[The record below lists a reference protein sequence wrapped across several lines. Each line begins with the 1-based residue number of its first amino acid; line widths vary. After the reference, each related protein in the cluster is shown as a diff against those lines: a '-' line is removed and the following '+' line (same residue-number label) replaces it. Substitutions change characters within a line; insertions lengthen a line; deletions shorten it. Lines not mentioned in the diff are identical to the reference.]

1 MPNHETVL
9 KPIDV
14 SFVGT
19 YPPRQCGIG
28 TFTHDLGQSVAQ
40 LQGETVGTGETVR
53 VVAVS
58 NKGGIYKYG
67 PEVQFEIQAQHRMD
81 YRGAAD
87 FLNLSAADV
96 ISLQHEFGIF
106 GGDDGS
112 YIIDLLSRL
121 TRPVATTLHTVL
133 QEPTVGQL
141 ETLKAV
147 CTHSTLVV
155 VMAQKAIELLVDVY
169 GVPREKILLIH
180 HGAPD
185 IPFLDP
191 VYTKDQFQAEVVG

>member
-1 MPNHETVL
+1 MANHETVL

-28 TFTHDLGQSVAQ
+28 TFTHDLGQSIAQ

-53 VVAVS
+53 VVALS
-58 NKGGIYKYG
+58 NKGGAYKYG

-112 YIIDLLSRL
+112 YVVDLLSRL
-121 TRPVATTLHTVL
+121 TRPVVTTLHTVL
-133 QEPTVGQL
+133 QEPTPGQL

-147 CTHSTLVV
+147 CAHSTLVV
-155 VMAQKAIELLVDVY
+155 VMAQKAIELLTDIY
-169 GVPREKILLIH
+169 AVPREKILLIH
-180 HGAPD
+180 HGAPRSCLHEGS
-185 IPFLDP
+185 IP
-191 VYTKDQFQAEVVG
+191 G